1 MARRKTPA
9 ATWDEFFKVPSTTA
23 NVRKSAAAAG
33 ISSRTA
39 YRRRARDPDFA
50 ERWEEAIGDALG
62 RIEGRIFEAALEG
75 DIKAG
80 QWLLARRLPGL
91 YGRHVELEQQG
102 EVRAKRDVRIR
113 LVTATKGRKDPD
125 D

>member
-1 MARRKTPA
+1 ML
-9 ATWDEFFKVPSTTA
+9 STAA
-23 NVRKSAAAAG
+23 NVRKSAAAG

-50 ERWEEAIGDALG
+50 ERWDDAIADALAQLEA
-62 RIEGRIFEAALEG
+62 RVFDAALDG
-75 DIKAG
+75 DMQTAR
-80 QWLLARRLPGL
+80 WLLARRLPGL

-113 LVTATKGRKDPD
+113 FVTATKGRKDPD

>member
-9 ATWDEFFKVPSTTA
+9 ATWDEFFKVLSTTA

-75 DIKAG
+75 DM
-80 QWLLARRLPGL
+80 QTAR
-91 YGRHVELEQQG
+91 
-102 EVRAKRDVRIR
+102 AM
-113 LVTATKGRKDPD
+113 ATRPSAAWTVWPAS
-125 D
+125 

>member
-1 MARRKTPA
+1 MTRTL
-9 ATWDEFFKVPSTTA
+9 PS
-23 NVRKSAAAAG
+23 AG
-33 ISSRTA
+33 KKRSPTRL
-39 YRRRARDPDFA
+39 
-50 ERWEEAIGDALG
+50 EG
-62 RIEGRIFEAALEG
+62 RIEGRIFEAALGG

-91 YGRHVELEQQG
+91 YGRRVELEQQG

-113 LVTATKGRKDPD
+113 LVTATKGRKDLD

>member
-9 ATWDEFFKVPSTTA
+9 ATWDEFLETLGNTA
-23 NVRKSAAAAG
+23 NVRKSATAAG

-50 ERWEEAIGDALG
+50 ERWDDAIGDALA
-62 RIEGRIFEAALEG
+62 RIEARVFNAALDG
-75 DIKAG
+75 DMQTAR
-80 QWLLARRLPGL
+80 WLLARRLPGL
-91 YGRHVELEQQG
+91 YGRRVELEHQS